1 MYVVS
6 TAFRLFTITNLSR
19 ENFAIPPQRICRFI
33 VFLCWISMISA
44 QPNCVEHD
52 PCNPVLTSV
61 FVYIRQF
68 CPWAW
73 FSSELVQLKEIHTLR
88 MQVARH
94 KNHARKYN
102 FLFSQLRRGGQ
113 KKHWTA
119 SFISVYNWPSKFSS
133 LKKSL
138 GGLNTVAT
146 LRYKIAEDL
155 EGLKVWQSWVFPVH
169 FTIFPTCKKGW
180 AIVLFHNRVV
190 VKTCRGFFAQRIPLM
205 FRNPVGL

>member
-1 MYVVS
+1 
-6 TAFRLFTITNLSR
+6 
-19 ENFAIPPQRICRFI
+19 
-33 VFLCWISMISA
+33 MISA

>member
-1 MYVVS
+1 M
-6 TAFRLFTITNLSR
+6 
-19 ENFAIPPQRICRFI
+19 
-33 VFLCWISMISA
+33 
-44 QPNCVEHD
+44 
-52 PCNPVLTSV
+52 
-61 FVYIRQF
+61 YIRQF
-68 CPWAW
+68 CLWAW

-102 FLFSQLRRGGQ
+102 FLCSQLRRGGQ

-119 SFISVYNWPSKFSS
+119 SFISVYKFSS
-133 LKKSL
+133 LKKAL

-146 LRYKIAEDL
+146 LLYKIVEDL
-155 EGLKVWQSWVFPVH
+155 EGLKVWQSRVFPVH

-190 VKTCRGFFAQRIPLM
+190 VKTCRKLLCATHSFDVSKSSRSIKRQTFWFLTTQYWLTYGQLKKTGSEGTRSEKDTKQKYISNWT
-205 FRNPVGL
+205 RVG